1 VVNDVSPM
9 PDETKPG
16 SESGQRGDCDIDK
29 STPSVARGEPPA
41 GLVATASVGKRA
53 FLITVVAFVS
63 YAYFY
68 EGGGWNQNSRF
79 DLVRAILDEHTLRID
94 AYHENTGDK
103 AFYQGHYYSDKA
115 PGLALLAVPA
125 AAASRPV
132 LRAVGVDPHSPRG
145 LVATSYLAS
154 LFAVALPTAL
164 GCACLFLIS
173 LRLGSGEAAA
183 GFAALAMGLA
193 TPIWPYATLFWA
205 HALVGACLLFG
216 FGAALMLGSSKS
228 PRADWWWGLTV
239 GLAAGWATVSE
250 YPAAPASAILA
261 LLALCQVW
269 RGGWPR
275 RWPTAA
281 GIAAGA
287 GVCIVVL
294 MAYQYAAFGSAF
306 HLGYSYYEPGA
317 FPWMQHGYL
326 GLRFPRV
333 DVAFKLLFGCRRGLF
348 VVAPVG
354 LAAVFGLRLL
364 RRQKTTRAAV
374 LASSSIA
381 IYYWLFNSA
390 FIAWPAGWSY
400 GPRYMGA
407 GIPLLCVG
415 LAPAWDQARRAWRG
429 VIAVSAACGGLF
441 ALMAVSV
448 ISQPPDRFSCA
459 LFQLLWPSFWAGK
472 LSYTQKPMLTA
483 TESATV
489 HYGAFNLGELMG
501 MHGLMSLIPLI
512 LVWVAAGAIWM
523 RMERTAKERT
533 GA

>member
-1 VVNDVSPM
+1 MRD
-9 PDETKPG
+9 KAK
-16 SESGQRGDCDIDK
+16 RGGEIGWHGDRDIGK
-29 STPSVARGEPPA
+29 STPSDIRGEPPA
-41 GLVATASVGKRA
+41 TVVAAASAGKRA
-53 FLITVVAFVS
+53 VLITIVVFVS

-79 DLVRAILDEHTLRID
+79 DLVRAILDEHTLSID

-103 AFYQGHYYSDKA
+103 AFYQEHYYSDKA
-115 PGLALLAVPA
+115 PGQALLAVPA
-125 AAASRPV
+125 AAASRPL
-132 LRAVGVDPHSPRG
+132 LRAAGVDPHSPRG

-164 GCACLFLIS
+164 GCACLFLIA
-173 LRLGSGEAAA
+173 LKLGSGETAA
-183 GFAALAMGLA
+183 GFAAIAMGLA

-216 FGAALMLGSSKS
+216 FGAAWMLGSSKS
-228 PRADWWWGLTV
+228 AWADWWWGLAV

-261 LLALCQVW
+261 LLALWQVW

-287 GVCIVVL
+287 GVCIAVL

-306 HLGYSYYEPGA
+306 HLSYSYYEPGA

-326 GLRFPRV
+326 GLRFPRPV
-333 DVAFKLLFGCRRGLF
+333 VAFKLLFGCRRGLF
-348 VVAPVG
+348 LVAPVG
-354 LAAVFGLRLL
+354 VAAVIGLRLL
-364 RRQKTTRAAV
+364 WKQKTTRAAAV
-374 LASSSIA
+374 AATSIA
-381 IYYWLFNSA
+381 VYYWLFNSA

-415 LAPAWDQARRAWRG
+415 LAPVWDQAGRAWRI
-429 VIAVSAACGGLF
+429 VIAALAACGGLF
-441 ALMAVSV
+441 SLMAASV
-448 ISQPPDRFSCA
+448 TAQPDPELLKCA
-459 LFQLLWPSFWAGK
+459 PFRVLWPSFWAGK
-472 LSYTQKPMLTA
+472 LSYNEMSMLSA
-483 TESATV
+483 ADSATGC
-489 HYGAFNLGELMG
+489 HGAFNLGELMG
-501 MHGLMSLIPLI
+501 LHGLMSLIPLI
-512 LVWVAAGAIWM
+512 LVWVAGGAIWM
-523 RMERTAKERT
+523 RMDRAAKERT
-533 GA
+533 GE